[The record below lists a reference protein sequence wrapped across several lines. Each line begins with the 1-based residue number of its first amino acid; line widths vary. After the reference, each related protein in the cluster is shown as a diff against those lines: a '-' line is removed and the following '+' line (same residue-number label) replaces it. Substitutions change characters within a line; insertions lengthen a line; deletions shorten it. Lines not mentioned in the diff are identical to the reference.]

1 MTIASG
7 FNARRA
13 FIPEVTGNT
22 LPATPA
28 FQIMRAVSGNFDPKK
43 TTKESQEIYTDR
55 NVRSVY
61 QVAQDMEGNFALEF
75 SNASFDYFIQ
85 NCLQSAW
92 TANVISNGNTPITY
106 SHEDTLD
113 NGGGALSYLR
123 YTGCQVDSLSL
134 SIKSA
139 AEVALSLTAK
149 ARAVTT
155 ATAIVSGATYVA
167 SNTNQIEVAT
177 NVGSLS
183 VAGLTP
189 TPRLQGID
197 FTIANSLRTRHIVG
211 DLYSQEFGSDMVKI
225 TGKFMAYYESVA
237 FLQAALAHQA
247 AALTFQIGGTVGSRY
262 TVSMPQVRLLDP
274 NINLGGRTSDIMQEI
289 SFQAEGS
296 AAVPCITIT
305 RAV

>member
-13 FIPEVTGNT
+13 FIAEVTGNT
-22 LPATPA
+22 TPATPA
-28 FQIMRAVSGNFDPKK
+28 FQIMRAVTGNFDPRK

-61 QVAQDMEGNFALEF
+61 QVAQDMEGNFNMEF
-75 SNASFDYFIQ
+75 SNSSFDYFIQ
-85 NCLQSAW
+85 NCLQSTW
-92 TANVISNGNTPITY
+92 TANVISDSNVPITY

-134 SIKSA
+134 SVKA
-139 AEVALSLTAK
+139 ANEITMSMVAK
-149 ARAVTT
+149 ARGVTT
-155 ATAIVSGATYVA
+155 GTAIISGATYVA
-167 SNTNQIEVAT
+167 SNTNPIEVAT
-177 NVGSLS
+177 NVGSLA
-183 VAGLTP
+183 VLGLSP
-189 TPRLQGID
+189 VPRLQGID
-197 FTIANSLRTRHIVG
+197 FTISNSLRTRHIVG
-211 DLYSQEFGSDMVKI
+211 DLYSQDFGADMVKVS
-225 TGKFMAYYESVA
+225 GKFMAYYDSVA
-237 FLQAALAHQA
+237 FLQAAIAHQA
-247 AALTFQIGGTVGSRY
+247 GALTFQIGTTVGQRY
-262 TVSMPQVRLLDP
+262 TISMPSVRLLDP

-296 AAVPCITIT
+296 AATPCITIT